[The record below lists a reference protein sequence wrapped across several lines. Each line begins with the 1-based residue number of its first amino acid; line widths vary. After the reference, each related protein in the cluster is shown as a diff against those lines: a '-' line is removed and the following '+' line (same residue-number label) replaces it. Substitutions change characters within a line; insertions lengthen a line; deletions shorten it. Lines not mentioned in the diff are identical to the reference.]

1 MQQRNPLFLTGTG
14 NPNAFKPYVSTYLK
28 PGSWVLLIPPPPL
41 NPPTIPV
48 LPRWT
53 RINSAWFV
61 RDQGVFIS
69 FSEPYSRLLP
79 HMAGQELYAVAF
91 KNLVKVDQYPVILR

>member
-1 MQQRNPLFLTGTG
+1 
-14 NPNAFKPYVSTYLK
+14 
-28 PGSWVLLIPPPPL
+28 L
-41 NPPTIPV
+41 NPPEIPA
-48 LPRWT
+48 PRWT

-69 FSEPYSRLLP
+69 FSEPYSRFEP
-79 HMAGQELYAVAF
+79 HMMDGQELFAIAF